1 MDGKEDKT
9 RRLLRELDAIEK
21 KSEAMRRETE
31 RLRKMKNDAKHAL
44 AGRYPDLFGN
54 KANFDTMST
63 MSVAT
68 QSDDSLGLDDIVPNR
83 PEMSKDLQEVY
94 ETLVNFQKRDSST
107 ALQSFSLPQ
116 FQNKTIKQQD
126 SLEDSDRLSDILAA
140 YGIKTTDDDS
150 IKVKKPEEKKIAAKN
165 GGEFF
170 IPVDYETYAKWMA
183 ERQNQKLPSPI
194 NPPVIE
200 RPIVQNN
207 ANNLSVAEQEAD
219 DDTSQ
224 DAADLNSQ
232 ESKDE
237 KSKSEKSKS
246 EKSEKLVKKEPA
258 PVDAFVHV
266 IGHPDEQ
273 NSPKSASLKKDNLVI
288 VDKPLEQS
296 HSEDLKIVERDEN
309 FVIESD
315 ANNDDKLYSSESES
329 LPKKKPNVLPVK
341 KSAVLSSSSSSSNS
355 PLKPK
360 KEPSIPKIK
369 TLQLQSESESSEPA
383 PQAARRDEDVSGPEM
398 DVADDF
404 WN

>member
-116 FQNKTIKQQD
+116 FQNKTIIQQD

-140 YGIKTTDDDS
+140 YGIKTTGDDS
-150 IKVKKPEEKKIAAKN
+150 NRVKKPEEKKIAAKN

-207 ANNLSVAEQEAD
+207 ANNLNVAEQEAD

-246 EKSEKLVKKEPA
+246 EKSKSEKSEKLVKKEPA
-258 PVDAFVHV
+258 APPVDAFVHV

-273 NSPKSASLKKDNLVI
+273 NSPKSASLRKDNLVI

-329 LPKKKPNVLPVK
+329 LPKKKTHRFASEKN
-341 KSAVLSSSSSSSNS
+341 
-355 PLKPK
+355 
-360 KEPSIPKIK
+360 
-369 TLQLQSESESSEPA
+369 LQFYHQVHLQVIHP
-383 PQAARRDEDVSGPEM
+383 
-398 DVADDF
+398 
-404 WN
+404 